1 MIGVLQLTLRHA
13 PCPVYQYR
21 PLEYPKGVIKK
32 LFLLIVTVTVSA
44 GAVSA
49 LFATW
54 GYFYLI
60 RDLPRL
66 ARIEDYQPPAVSRV
80 LAKDG
85 TLIAEF
91 FAEKRY
97 PVKLS
102 EVPERVRK
110 AFLAAE
116 DASFYSHHG
125 IDPVSIAR
133 AVYKNMQSGNAKQG
147 ASTITQQVVKNLLLT
162 PEKSLVRKGKEAI
175 LSYRLERRFSKD
187 EIFEI
192 YLNQIFFGNGA
203 YGIKAAGRIYF
214 HKELSELTIAEAA
227 MLAGLPK
234 APSSYSPL
242 RNPDKAKQRQET
254 VLVQMRQAGFISQEE
269 MQAAEREQLSVY
281 PASQQNI
288 FASPYYVGEIRRVF
302 AEKWKDLDLDTSGLE
317 IITAVDPKADQMALK
332 ALRAGLREVDKRRGW
347 RGPADNISPEAYSK
361 RFRDLEAEEDTP
373 LPALVLSVSKGAA
386 RVLVGSKEYQFDVN
400 ESSWAKKFFMSDEE
414 VRFGEPANSL
424 KVGDLIEVAF
434 RQDQKQSP
442 DSNGKRALKVVLDQ
456 TPQVEGAV
464 VLIDPLSGEVRSMV
478 GGYDY
483 NHSQFNRVTQ
493 SLRQPGS
500 SFKPVV
506 YLAALDKFSYTPSTI
521 VRDIPRSFRVGDT
534 VWTPANFDEKFLGP
548 ITLRTALEKSRNLVS
563 ADIVSRIGVDAAI
576 EYARLLGIT
585 SPLGRN
591 LSLSLGSSE
600 VSPLEITRAYG
611 VFPSKGVL
619 FDSVFV
625 TKITDR
631 FGKVIYDYE
640 AEKPQKARK
649 VINENS
655 AFIMAHMMKGVIEHG
670 TGYKIKELGRPVAG
684 KTGTS
689 NDQMDAWFVGYT
701 PKWVCG
707 VWVGFDQKKTIG
719 PKETGGVVSAP
730 IWLNFMRDFLNYE
743 KAQTASE
750 AEREARAEAA
760 QLGIEYRPPT
770 NDEQLD
776 FSVPEGVEPFWVS
789 KSSGAKTTAGAP
801 GAILEYFSK
810 GTEPDEYPD
819 VATEDAEGEEDESSS
834 SYLESAEL

>member
-1 MIGVLQLTLRHA
+1 
-13 PCPVYQYR
+13 
-21 PLEYPKGVIKK
+21 VIKK
-32 LFLLIVTVTVSA
+32 LFLLILTVSISA
-44 GAVSA
+44 GCIAA
-49 LFATW
+49 LFGAW

-66 ARIEDYQPPAVSRV
+66 SRIEDYKPPAVSRV
-80 LAKDG
+80 LANDG

-91 FAEKRY
+91 FSEKRY

-102 EVPERVRK
+102 EVPDRVRK

-133 AVYKNMQSGNAKQG
+133 AVFKNMQSGNAKQG

-214 HKELSELTIAEAA
+214 HKELPELTIAEAA

-242 RNPDKAKQRQET
+242 RNSEKAKQRRSM
-254 VLVQMRQAGFISQEE
+254 VLIQMRQAGFISEQE
-269 MQAAEREQLSVY
+269 MQAADREPLVVY

-302 AEKWKDLDLDTSGLE
+302 AEKWKDLDLDTGGLE
-317 IITAVDPKADQMALK
+317 IVTAVDSKADQMALK
-332 ALRAGLREVDKRRGW
+332 ALRVGLREVDKRRGW
-347 RGPADNISPEAYSK
+347 RGPAGNMSRDDYIK
-361 RFRDLEAEEDTP
+361 RFRDIVLEEDTP
-373 LPALVLSVSKGAA
+373 LPALFLSSSKGMS
-386 RVLVGSKEYQFDVN
+386 RLQIGNKEHEIDLG
-400 ESSWAKKFFMSDEE
+400 EAGWAKKFLAADEE
-414 VRFGEPANSL
+414 VHFGDPASAL
-424 KVGDLIEVAF
+424 KSGDLIEVSF
-434 RQDQKQSP
+434 RQDQKQAAGA
-442 DSNGKRALKVVLDQ
+442 DGKRPLKLFLDQ

-506 YLAALDKFSYTPSTI
+506 YLAAIDKFSYTPSTI

-576 EYARLLGIT
+576 EYARLLGIV

-611 VFPSKGVL
+611 AFPAKGIL

-625 TKITDR
+625 NKITDR
-631 FGKVIYDYE
+631 FGKIIYDYE
-640 AEKPQKARK
+640 AEKPAQAKR

-701 PKWVCG
+701 PRWVCG

-743 KAQTASE
+743 KAESASE
-750 AEREARAEAA
+750 LEREARAEASR
-760 QLGIEYRPPT
+760 LGIEYRPPKS
-770 NDEQLD
+770 DEQLD
-776 FSVPEGVEPFWVS
+776 FAVPEGVEPYWVS
-789 KSSGAKTTAGAP
+789 KSSGAKTTQGVP

-810 GTEPDEYPD
+810 GTEPDDYPEVSLDQD
-819 VATEDAEGEEDESSS
+819 VEDGEGDDSA
-834 SYLESAEL
+834 SYLESAGL

>member
-1 MIGVLQLTLRHA
+1 MA
-13 PCPVYQYR
+13 
-21 PLEYPKGVIKK
+21 
-32 LFLLIVTVTVSA
+32 
-44 GAVSA
+44 A
-49 LFATW
+49 LFGAW
-54 GYFYLI
+54 AYFYLT

-80 LAKDG
+80 LARDG

-102 EVPERVRK
+102 EVPDRVRK

-133 AVYKNMQSGNAKQG
+133 AVYKNLQSGNAKQG

-162 PEKSLVRKGKEAI
+162 PEKSLVRKAKEAI

-203 YGIKAAGRIYF
+203 YGIKAASRIYF
-214 HKELSELTIAEAA
+214 HKELPELTVAEAA

-242 RNPDKAKQRQET
+242 RNMEKAKVRQGT
-254 VLVQMRQAGFISQEE
+254 VLGQMREAGFITEAE
-269 MQAAEREQLSVY
+269 MQKAEQEKIAVY

-302 AEKWKDLDLDTSGLE
+302 AEKWRDLDLDTDGLE
-317 IITAVDPKADQMALK
+317 IVTAVDPRADQLALQ
-332 ALRAGLREVDKRRGW
+332 ALRLGLREVDKRRGW
-347 RGPADNISPEAYSK
+347 RGPLATMSQKEYLAKYGKVELVPDS
-361 RFRDLEAEEDTP
+361 P
-373 LPALVLSVSKGAA
+373 LPAYVRSVTKGVAL
-386 RVLVGSKEYQFDVN
+386 VLVGEREYSINLQ
-400 ESSWAKKFFMSDEE
+400 ESGWAKKFLDSNDEA
-414 VRFGEPANSL
+414 RFGEPGSVL
-424 KVGDLIEVAF
+424 KPGDIIEVAF
-434 RQDQKQSP
+434 REDSKQASGADGRRP
-442 DSNGKRALKVVLDQ
+442 LKLLLDQ
-456 TPQVEGAV
+456 TPQIEGAI
-464 VLIDPLSGEVRSMV
+464 VLIDPLSGEVRSMT

-500 SFKPVV
+500 SFKPIV
-506 YLAALDKFSYTPSTI
+506 YLAAIDKFSYTPSTI
-521 VRDIPRSFRVGDT
+521 VHDTPRSFRVGDT

-585 SPLGRN
+585 SPMGRN

-611 VFPSKGVL
+611 VFPAKGIL

-631 FGKVIYDYE
+631 FGKVLYDYT
-640 AEKPQKARK
+640 AEKPEQAKR

-655 AFIMAHMMKGVIEHG
+655 AFVMANMMKGVVERG
-670 TGYKIKELGRPVAG
+670 TGYKVKELGRPVAG

-701 PKWVCG
+701 PQWVCG
-707 VWVGFDQKKTIG
+707 VWVGFDQKKAIG
-719 PKETGGVVSAP
+719 SKETGGVVSAP
-730 IWLNFMRDFLNYE
+730 IWLSFMRDFLNAE
-743 KAQTASE
+743 EARAASE
-750 AEREARAEAA
+750 LEREARLEAE
-760 QLGIEYRPPT
+760 QLGIEYRPPKV
-770 NDEQLD
+770 ERQLD
-776 FSVPEGVEPFWVS
+776 FAVPEGVEPFWVS
-789 KSSGAKTTAGAP
+789 KHSGARASAGAA
-801 GAILEYFSK
+801 GAIVEYFVK
-810 GTEPDEYPD
+810 GTEPDQNAHISSEGSEYG
-819 VATEDAEGEEDESSS
+819 EGEESTS
-834 SYLESAEL
+834 SYLEASDL

>member
-1 MIGVLQLTLRHA
+1 MVLR
-13 PCPVYQYR
+13 
-21 PLEYPKGVIKK
+21 K
-32 LFLLIVTVTVSA
+32 LFALVLTV
-44 GAVSA
+44 AVSVTCVVA
-49 LFATW
+49 LFAAW
-54 GYFYLI
+54 GYFYLT

-80 LAKDG
+80 LARDG

-91 FAEKRY
+91 FSEKRY
-97 PVKLS
+97 PVKLA
-102 EVPERVRK
+102 EVPDRVRK

-125 IDPVSIAR
+125 IDPVSIGR
-133 AVYKNMQSGNAKQG
+133 AIYKNLQSGNAKQG

-187 EIFEI
+187 EILEI

-203 YGIKAAGRIYF
+203 YGIKAASRIYF
-214 HKELSELTIAEAA
+214 HKELADLTIAEAA

-242 RNPDKAKQRQET
+242 KNTERAKQRQAT
-254 VLVQMRQAGFISQEE
+254 VLVQMREAGFINQDELK
-269 MQAAEREQLSVY
+269 AAEQEQIAVY

-302 AEKWKDLDLDTSGLE
+302 AEKWRDLDLDTDGLE
-317 IITAVDPKADQMALK
+317 IVTAVDVNVDQMAVR

-347 RGPADNISPEAYSK
+347 RGPISNIEQRVYAAKYG
-361 RFRDLEAEEDTP
+361 RLETPPDTP
-373 LPALVLSVSKGAA
+373 LPAYVRSASRSAA
-386 RVLVGSKEYQFDVN
+386 RVLVGATEYTIDLQ
-400 ESSWAKKFFMSDEE
+400 ESGWAKKFLDANDEAHY
-414 VRFGEPANSL
+414 GEPGTVL
-424 KVGDLIEVAF
+424 KTGDLIEVAF
-434 RQDQKQSP
+434 KEDPKQP
-442 DSNGKRALKVVLDQ
+442 VGQGGARPFKVVLDQ
-456 TPQVEGAV
+456 TPQIEGSI
-464 VLIDPLSGEVRSMV
+464 VLVDPFSGEVRSMT

-506 YLAALDKFSYTPSTI
+506 YLAAIDKFSYTPATI
-521 VRDIPRSFRVGDT
+521 VHDTPRSFRVGDT

-576 EYARLLGIT
+576 QYARALGIT

-611 VFPSKGVL
+611 VFPSKGIL

-640 AEKPQKARK
+640 AEKPQQAKR

-655 AFIMAHMMKGVIEHG
+655 AFVMANMMKGVVENG
-670 TGYKIKELGRPVAG
+670 TGYKVKELGRPVAG

-701 PKWVCG
+701 PQWVCG
-707 VWVGFDQKKTIG
+707 VWVGFDQKKAIG
-719 PKETGGVVSAP
+719 SKETGGVVSAP
-730 IWLNFMRDFLNYE
+730 IWLTFMRDFLNYE
-743 KAQTASE
+743 DAQATRE
-750 AEREARAEAA
+750 LEREARAEAE
-760 QLGIEYRPPT
+760 QLGIEYRPPKL
-770 NDEQLD
+770 EQQLD
-776 FSVPEGVEPFWVS
+776 FTPPDGVEPIWIS
-789 KSSGAKTTAGAP
+789 KHSGARSSAGQP
-801 GAILEYFSK
+801 GAIMEYFIK
-810 GTEPDEYPD
+810 GTEPDDHAASYLEGSE
-819 VATEDAEGEEDESSS
+819 AESEEGEESSS
-834 SYLESAEL
+834 SYLEAAGL

>member
-1 MIGVLQLTLRHA
+1 
-13 PCPVYQYR
+13 
-21 PLEYPKGVIKK
+21 VIKK
-32 LFLLIVTVTVSA
+32 LFLLGLTISVSV
-44 GAVSA
+44 GCVVA

-54 GYFYLI
+54 AYFYLI

-80 LAKDG
+80 LARDG

-91 FAEKRY
+91 FSEKRY
-97 PVKLS
+97 PVKLA
-102 EVPERVRK
+102 EVPDRVRK

-116 DASFYSHHG
+116 DASFYRHHG

-133 AVYKNMQSGNAKQG
+133 ATYKNLQSGNAKQG

-203 YGIKAAGRIYF
+203 YGIKAAGKIYF
-214 HKELSELTIAEAA
+214 HKELADLTIAEAA

-242 RNPDKAKQRQET
+242 RSRERARQRQIT
-254 VLVQMRQAGFISQEE
+254 VLTQMRDAGFITPEE
-269 MQAAEREQLSVY
+269 MRAAEREQPTVY

-302 AEKWKDLDLDTSGLE
+302 AEKWKDLDLDTDGLE
-317 IITAVDPKADQMALK
+317 IVTAVDPRADQL
-332 ALRAGLREVDKRRGW
+332 ALRALRSGLRQVDKRRGW
-347 RGPADNISPEAYSK
+347 RGPIGSSSQADYTTSYGATVVE
-361 RFRDLEAEEDTP
+361 LDTP
-373 LPALVLSVSKGAA
+373 LPAYVRSITRGSA
-386 RVLVGSKEYQFDVN
+386 RVLVGDKEFSLDLQ
-400 ESSWAKKFFMSDEE
+400 EAGWAKKFLDSTEE
-414 VRFGEPANSL
+414 VRFGDPAASL
-424 KVGDLIEVAF
+424 KPGDIIEVAF
-434 RQDQKQSP
+434 REDVKQP
-442 DSNGKRALKVVLDQ
+442 AGADGARPRKLVLDQ

-464 VLIDPLSGEVRSMV
+464 VLIDPLSGEVRSMA

-483 NHSQFNRVTQ
+483 NQSQFNRVTQ

-500 SFKPVV
+500 SFKPIV
-506 YLAALDKFSYTPSTI
+506 YLAAVDKFSYTPSTI
-521 VRDIPRSFRVGDT
+521 VHDIPRSFRVGDT

-576 EYARLLGIT
+576 EYARLLGIV

-611 VFPSKGVL
+611 VFPAKGLL

-631 FGKVIYDYE
+631 FGQVIYDYE
-640 AEKPQKARK
+640 AEKPHQAKR

-655 AFIMAHMMKGVIEHG
+655 AFVLAHMMKGVIEHG
-670 TGYKIKELGRPVAG
+670 TGYKVKELGRPVAG

-689 NDQMDAWFVGYT
+689 NDQMDTWFVGYT
-701 PKWVCG
+701 PQWVCG

-730 IWLNFMRDFLNYE
+730 IWLTFMRDFLNYE
-743 KAQTASE
+743 QVE
-750 AEREARAEAA
+750 ATQHLEHEARAEAE
-760 QLGIEYRPPT
+760 QLGIEYRPPVV
-770 NDEQLD
+770 EQQLD

-789 KSSGAKTTAGAP
+789 KHSGARSSAGAP
-801 GAILEYFSK
+801 GAILEYFVK
-810 GTEPDEYPD
+810 GSEPDEYASAVSD
-819 VATEDAEGEEDESSS
+819 EGSEDGEDEESSS
-834 SYLESAEL
+834 SYLEAAGL

>member
-1 MIGVLQLTLRHA
+1 M
-13 PCPVYQYR
+13 
-21 PLEYPKGVIKK
+21 VIKK
-32 LFLLIVTVTVSA
+32 LFLLAITI
-44 GAVSA
+44 AVSVSCVAA
-49 LFATW
+49 LFGAW
-54 GYFYLI
+54 GYFYLT

-80 LAKDG
+80 LARDG

-91 FAEKRY
+91 FSEKRY
-97 PVKLS
+97 PVKIT
-102 EVPERVRK
+102 EVPDRVRK

-133 AVYKNMQSGNAKQG
+133 AVYKNLQSGNAKQG

-203 YGIKAAGRIYF
+203 YGIKAASRIYF
-214 HKELSELTIAEAA
+214 HKELSELTIAQAA

-242 RNPDKAKQRQET
+242 RSMERAKQRQAT
-254 VLVQMRQAGFISQEE
+254 VLVQMREAGFITNEE
-269 MQAAEREQLSVY
+269 MKAAEQEPLSVY

-302 AEKWKDLDLDTSGLE
+302 AEKWKDLDLDTGGLE
-317 IITAVDPKADQMALK
+317 IVTAVDVKADQIALR

-347 RGPADNISPEAYSK
+347 RGPIGTMSRKEYLSK
-361 RFRDLEAEEDTP
+361 HGSIEIVPDTP
-373 LPALVLSVSKGAA
+373 LTAYVTAVARGSV
-386 RVLVGSKEYQFDVN
+386 RVLVGEKEHSIDLQ
-400 ESSWAKKFFMSDEE
+400 ESSWAKKFLAADEE
-414 VRFGEPANSL
+414 VRFGEPSASL

-434 RQDQKQSP
+434 REDPKLPVTP
-442 DSNGKRALKVVLDQ
+442 DGTRPLKLALDQ
-456 TPQVEGAV
+456 TPQIEGAV
-464 VLIDPLSGEVRSMV
+464 VLIDPLSGEVRSMA

-500 SFKPVV
+500 SFKPIV

-521 VRDIPRSFRVGDT
+521 VHDTPRSFRVGDT
-534 VWTPANFDEKFLGP
+534 IWTPANFDEKFLGP

-576 EYARLLGIT
+576 EYARLLGIV
-585 SPLGRN
+585 SPMGRN

-611 VFPSKGVL
+611 VFPAKGLL

-631 FGKVIYDYE
+631 FGRVVYDYE
-640 AEKPQKARK
+640 AEKPQQAKR

-655 AFIMAHMMKGVIEHG
+655 AFVMANMMKGVVEHG
-670 TGYKIKELGRPVAG
+670 TGYKVKELGRPVAG

-701 PKWVCG
+701 PQWVCG
-707 VWVGFDQKKTIG
+707 VWVGFDQKKAIG

-730 IWLNFMRDFLNYE
+730 IWLSFMRDFLSHE
-743 KAQTASE
+743 EAQISSELESE
-750 AEREARAEAA
+750 AQAEAK
-760 QLGIEYRPPT
+760 QLGIEYRPPKL
-770 NDEQLD
+770 EKQLD
-776 FSVPEGVEPFWVS
+776 FAVPDGVEPFWVS
-789 KSSGAKTTAGAP
+789 KQSGARSSQGAP
-801 GAILEYFSK
+801 VAILEYFVK
-810 GTEPDEYPD
+810 GSEPDEY
-819 VATEDAEGEEDESSS
+819 AAAASEGNEYGDDEESSS
-834 SYLESAEL
+834 SYLEAADL